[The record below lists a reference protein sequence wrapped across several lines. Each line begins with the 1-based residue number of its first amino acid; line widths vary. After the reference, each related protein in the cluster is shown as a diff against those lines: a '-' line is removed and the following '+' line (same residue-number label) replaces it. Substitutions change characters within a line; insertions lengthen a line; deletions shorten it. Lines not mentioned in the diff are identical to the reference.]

1 VFTYSP
7 ISFPPCLRLRKP
19 FLPVSALLAFLGVV
33 SLLAGCA
40 RFRHQQKIE
49 TVYVSARETYLR
61 DRVAPV
67 STRVAEVVN
76 GQPLQVVEHGR
87 RFLKVKT
94 DKNQIGWIQDHL
106 VIDGKTYAQFAQLAA
121 EHHNDPVIATGVLRD
136 ELYMHLLPGRDTD
149 RFYLLPA
156 KTRVQL
162 LARGSVPRQLPGG
175 YPAPLPAPPQKG
187 KSDAKPLPPP
197 APPTVL
203 EDWWLARDAQGRTGW
218 LLASRVDMDVPDS
231 VAQYA
236 ENMRIVGAYKLT
248 TVHDPQATPSQ
259 DVPEYVMALS
269 ELKSGLPYDFD
280 QIRVFTWSL
289 RHHRYE
295 TAFRLHPIQGYLPV
309 RVSSQPGP
317 NGTVVPTFSFL
328 LASGPD
334 VTTDSVTGI
343 TRPVNPRTINYEMID
358 TRVLRIG
365 PDLAPIPI
373 TREANAKHKE
383 ARRKAETQHKR
394 R

>member
-1 VFTYSP
+1 MD
-7 ISFPPCLRLRKP
+7 
-19 FLPVSALLAFLGVV
+19 
-33 SLLAGCA
+33 
-40 RFRHQQKIE
+40 
-49 TVYVSARETYLR
+49 TVYVSARQTYLR

-94 DKNQIGWIQDHL
+94 DKNQIGWIEERL
-106 VIDGKTYAQFAQLAA
+106 VIDGKTYARFAQLAA
-121 EHHNDPVIATGVLRD
+121 EHQKDPVIATGVLRD
-136 ELYMHLLPGRDTD
+136 DLYLHLLPGRDTEH
-149 RFYLLPA
+149 FYLLPA
-156 KTRVQL
+156 NARVQL
-162 LARGSVPRQLPGG
+162 LNRGSVPRQLPEG
-175 YPAPLPAPPQKG
+175 YAPQPVPPAPSKPAPPHKG
-187 KSDAKPLPPP
+187 KSAPTPLPPP
-197 APPTVL
+197 APPVVL
-203 EDWWLARDAQGRTGW
+203 EDWWLARDNQGRTGW
-218 LLASRVDMDVPDS
+218 LLAGRVDMDVPDS

-236 ENMRIVGAYKLT
+236 EDQRIVGAYQLT
-248 TVHDPQATPSQ
+248 TVRDPKATPTQ

-269 ELKSGLPYDFD
+269 EPKSGLPCDFD

-317 NGTVVPTFSFL
+317 NGTAVPTFSFL
-328 LASGPD
+328 LASSPS
-334 VTTDSVTGI
+334 VTTDPSTGV

-358 TRVLRIG
+358 TRVQRIG

-373 TREANAKHKE
+373 THEKNAKDKE
-383 ARRKAETQHKR
+383 AG
-394 R
+394 

>member
-1 VFTYSP
+1 MD
-7 ISFPPCLRLRKP
+7 
-19 FLPVSALLAFLGVV
+19 
-33 SLLAGCA
+33 
-40 RFRHQQKIE
+40 
-49 TVYVSARETYLR
+49 TVYVSARQTYLR

-94 DKNQIGWIQDHL
+94 DKNQIGWIEERL
-106 VIDGKTYAQFAQLAA
+106 VIDGKTYARFAQLAA
-121 EHHNDPVIATGVLRD
+121 EHQKDPVIATGVLRD
-136 ELYMHLLPGRDTD
+136 DLYLHLLPGRDTEH
-149 RFYLLPA
+149 FYLLPA
-156 KTRVQL
+156 NARVQL
-162 LARGSVPRQLPGG
+162 LNRGSVPRQLPEG
-175 YPAPLPAPPQKG
+175 YAPQPVPPAPSKPAPPHKG
-187 KSDAKPLPPP
+187 KSAPTPLPPP
-197 APPTVL
+197 APPVVL
-203 EDWWLARDAQGRTGW
+203 EDWWLARDNQGRTGW
-218 LLASRVDMDVPDS
+218 LLAGRVDMDVPDS

-236 ENMRIVGAYKLT
+236 EDQRIVGAYQLT
-248 TVHDPQATPSQ
+248 TVRDPKATPTQ

-269 ELKSGLPYDFD
+269 EPKSGLPCDFD

-317 NGTVVPTFSFL
+317 NGTAVPTFSFL
-328 LASGPD
+328 LASSPS
-334 VTTDSVTGI
+334 VTTDPSTGV

-358 TRVLRIG
+358 TRVQRIG

-373 TREANAKHKE
+373 THEKNAKDKE
-383 ARRKAETQHKR
+383 ARLKDEKQHKR